1 MIFEIEFSWA
11 EAFIALNHNVSQ
23 GPMDMNKN

>member
-1 MIFEIEFSWA
+1 MISEIELSWA
-11 EAFIALNHNVSQ
+11 EAFIALNLSVSQ